1 MGNEQ
6 NQPYCTSQGCFYSSF
21 SPFVSPGAVIL
32 ETLALLLVPGLLFW
46 NIGPFVSPR
55 AFFRTRPYPSSRPG
69 SVVQDNRN
77 QLRES
82 GPAEIGQPGLSR
94 DRPGT
99 KTRFCFAGRGAERH
113 QGVLLLPLL
122 VAASQHPSYPAARKL
137 RLFVNCLL
145 FEEKSEMPYFSCS
158 SSM

>member
-1 MGNEQ
+1 M
-6 NQPYCTSQGCFYSSF
+6 SQGCFSGCF
-21 SPFVSPGAVIL
+21 SPFCLSRAVIL
-32 ETLALLLVPGLLFW
+32 ETLALLFVPGLFFW
-46 NIGPFVSPR
+46 NFGPFVSPR

-69 SVVQDNRN
+69 SVVQDNRT

-94 DRPGT
+94 DRAGT

-122 VAASQHPSYPAARKL
+122 VAASQDPSYRAARKL

>member
-1 MGNEQ
+1 METLNK
-6 NQPYCTSQGCFYSSF
+6 TS
-21 SPFVSPGAVIL
+21 PIL
-32 ETLALLLVPGLLFW
+32 PPRVVVLEALALLLVPGLLFW

-82 GPAEIGQPGLSR
+82 GPPEIGQPGLAR
-94 DRPGT
+94 DGAGT
-99 KTRFCFAGRGAERH
+99 KTQFSFAGGGAERH

-122 VAASQHPSYPAARKL
+122 DATSQHPSYLAARKL
-137 RLFVNCLL
+137 RLFVNCL
-145 FEEKSEMPYFSCS
+145 FFVEKSEMPDFSCLSAMYCIS
-158 SSM
+158 S